1 MFCFQ
6 LFIENVSYSI
16 PVASRC
22 MWQHHGQFMRLRCV
36 CYMCHLLP
44 AKHGDTFF
52 SLIYNAFEI
61 IRNLNI
67 HFILKGAFNFQKCN
81 EI

>member
-16 PVASRC
+16 LVASTVH
-22 MWQHHGQFMRLRCV
+22 MATSWPVHAFRLG
-36 CYMCHLLP
+36 LLHVSFLSCK
-44 AKHGDTFF
+44 ASGYIF

-67 HFILKGAFNFQKCN
+67 HFILKGAF
-81 EI
+81 

>member
-1 MFCFQ
+1 M
-6 LFIENVSYSI
+6 NVLLSI
-16 PVASRC
+16 IYRECELLNPSGFHPVC
-22 MWQHHGQFMRLRCV
+22 MWQHHGQFMPLLCV
-36 CYMCHLLP
+36 CYTCHFFP

-67 HFILKGAFNFQKCN
+67 HFILKGAFNISKM
-81 EI
+81 

>member
-16 PVASRC
+16 PVVSIQCAC
-22 MWQHHGQFMRLRCV
+22 GDVHHGRFMRLLCV
-36 CYMCHLLP
+36 CYMCHFFP

-52 SLIYNAFEI
+52 SLIHNAFEI

-67 HFILKGAFNFQKCN
+67 HFILKGAFNISKM
-81 EI
+81 